1 MGLLS
6 AVVGVAGSLIGARM
20 QNSASSRLMEQSAGY
35 SREGLQNRHQ
45 WEVEDLRKAGL
56 NPILSATNSAGGGM
70 NVGAPAGAG
79 PDLTKALE
87 QISNSALARKETELA
102 QYKADTDRIKAQAD
116 LIRAEQDKARTSS
129 AIELNTQSASN
140 QMQQAKLAVK
150 QTEMLDKNYELQ
162 KIYTMA
168 NVKEIDQRIIN
179 SVAEVKAK
187 VQYLADAGAA
197 ELRKASAAESAAGA
211 AWASAQAQQVIA
223 QVAEQNGISQR
234 QLNEA
239 LSGKASAETKEAYER
254 AQNLATGRQVTQSHN
269 PIAFPEKSQP
279 GWRVW
284 LGLGE
289 ILSNGVNGAAGF
301 LK

>member
-1 MGLLS
+1 MSLLS

-20 QNSASSRLMEQSAGY
+20 QNSAASSMMSQSAGY

-45 WEVEDLRKAGL
+45 WEVEDLKKAGL

-70 NVGAPAGAG
+70 NVAPAAAAG
-79 PDLTKALE
+79 PDFTKALE
-87 QISNSALARKETELA
+87 QISNSALARKETQLA
-102 QYKADTDRIKAQAD
+102 QYRADTERIKADAD
-116 LIRAEQDKARTSS
+116 MLRAKQEEAKTSS
-129 AIELNTQSASN
+129 AIDLNTASTSN
-140 QMQQAKLAVK
+140 QLGQARLAIK

-168 NVKEIDQRIIN
+168 NVREIDQRIIN

-187 VQYLADAGAA
+187 VQYLADAGQA

-239 LSGKASAETKEAYER
+239 LAGKASAETKEAYER
-254 AQNLATGRQVTQSHN
+254 AENLATGRQVTQSHN
-269 PIAFPEKSQP
+269 PIAFPDKSQP